1 MDKKERENKFEEIKS
16 LMRDFTT
23 CKDKENHFLMRFH
36 RCYLDG
42 SYGDFE
48 NEKNGENLY
57 NLHVRKFSKNL
68 KTNTLIN
75 EALLSFRMFLSI
87 EFMNR
92 KFIISKNKMNTIL
105 DEVFLDD
112 NDREIFIKTI
122 VNNCKNLLV

>member
-1 MDKKERENKFEEIKS
+1 MNKKERENKFEEIKN
-16 LMRDFTT
+16 LLRDFTT
-23 CKDKENHFLMRFH
+23 CKDKENHFLMRLH

-42 SYGDFE
+42 SYGDYE
-48 NEKNGENLY
+48 DKNNKENLY

-68 KTNTLIN
+68 KINTLIN

-92 KFIISKNKMNTIL
+92 EFTISKNKMNTII

-122 VNNCKNLLV
+122 VDNCKNLLV